1 MEWDQIVQKATPYIV
16 KIETPAGYGT
26 GFLCLYNG
34 PRTFCGIAT
43 ALHVVAYADQWQQ
56 PIRIVHYSSSA
67 NAFLQ
72 ESERVIFTD
81 RNKDSAVILLP
92 VGKLD
97 LPQELIPL
105 RPIQASLPIGVEVGW
120 LGYPAIGGPD
130 TLCFFSG
137 NISARQ
143 EALSNYLIDGVAI
156 NGVSGGPVFYSTPT
170 DGLQIV
176 GAVSAYI
183 ANRNTGEALPGLS
196 VAQDVSPLHDVASRI
211 ASIDEAN
218 RRKQEQPPPP
228 TDAPSEPK
236 PSTPLQPSP
245 DNGSLGQVPAKQGK
259 KPKKSK

>member
-1 MEWDQIVQKATPYIV
+1 MEWDQIIKRATPYVV

-34 PRTFCGIAT
+34 SRAFCGIAT
-43 ALHVVAYADQWQQ
+43 ALHVVGYADQWQQ
-56 PIRIVHYSSSA
+56 PIRIVHYASA
-67 NAFLQ
+67 SNAFLE

-81 RNKDSAVILLP
+81 PSKDSAVILLP
-92 VGKLD
+92 VEKLK
-97 LPQELIPL
+97 LPEELIPL
-105 RPIQASLPIGVEVGW
+105 RPIRESLPIGVEVGW
-120 LGYPAIGGPD
+120 LGYPAIGSGPD

-143 EALSNYLIDGVAI
+143 EARSNYLIDGVAI
-156 NGVSGGPVFYSTPT
+156 NGVSGGPVLFSTAT

-196 VAQDVSPLHDVASRI
+196 VAQDVSPLHDI
-211 ASIDEAN
+211 ASQIKTIDEAN
-218 RRKQEQPPPP
+218 RKKQEQSPP
-228 TDAPSEPK
+228 TEPPSEPK
-236 PSTPLQPSP
+236 PMTPKPTQNGPLQPHLTKHP
-245 DNGSLGQVPAKQGK
+245 KK